1 MSEKAKQL
9 LDAQVAFHLSQ
20 LQGDALN
27 SLINNEI
34 DQLREWLSSQNIEQF
49 IDRKRLEQI
58 FDKLIV
64 DLELPQS
71 LTDSIAD
78 LVKQLAFS
86 EQWGEWQVR
95 DLVDEE
101 SFHKIVDQAVALE
114 SVRNEIIHR
123 AMHSEIYSDM
133 ISDVVYHAIK
143 DYMVEENIFAKKIPG
158 VSSIMKMGK
167 MGLSKMPSLDN
178 MIESTAKH
186 YINANIKNTVDMSE
200 RILQKSL
207 GEENI
212 KRVAKNVWSSIEN
225 EKLDLAKRY
234 VKPED
239 IDQASKMSREI
250 WLDIRKL
257 PALKSIFLFVVDEL
271 VSYLKTQ
278 SVTAWFDQLGGDTEL
293 LKQELQLNLEILL
306 KDALDSGYLEERIRA
321 NLAPFYDSDAV
332 KDILD

>member
-1 MSEKAKQL
+1 MNEKAKQL

-20 LQGDALN
+20 LQGDALKN
-27 SLINNEI
+27 LISVEI
-34 DQLREWLSSQNIEQF
+34 ERLREWLNSQNIEQF
-49 IDRKRLEQI
+49 VNRKRLEQI
-58 FDKLIV
+58 FDNLIV
-64 DLELPQS
+64 DSELSQS
-71 LTDSIAD
+71 LSDSIAE
-78 LVKQLAFS
+78 LIKQLAFS
-86 EQWGEWQVR
+86 EQWGEWQVK
-95 DLVDEE
+95 DLVDEA
-101 SFHKIVDQAVALE
+101 SFNKIVDQAVALE
-114 SVRNEIIHR
+114 TVRNEIIHR
-123 AMHSEIYSDM
+123 AMHSEIYTDM

-143 DYMVEENIFAKKIPG
+143 DYMIEENIFAKKIPG

-167 MGLSKMPSLDN
+167 MGLSKMPNLDN
-178 MIESTAKH
+178 LIESTAKH

-212 KRVAKNVWSSIEN
+212 KRVAKNVWTTVEN

-234 VKPED
+234 IKPDD
-239 IDQASKMSREI
+239 IDQANQISREI

-271 VSYLKTQ
+271 VGYLKTQ

-293 LKQELQLNLEILL
+293 LKSELHLNLEILL

-321 NLAPFYDSDAV
+321 NLAPFYESDAV
-332 KDILD
+332 TDLLG